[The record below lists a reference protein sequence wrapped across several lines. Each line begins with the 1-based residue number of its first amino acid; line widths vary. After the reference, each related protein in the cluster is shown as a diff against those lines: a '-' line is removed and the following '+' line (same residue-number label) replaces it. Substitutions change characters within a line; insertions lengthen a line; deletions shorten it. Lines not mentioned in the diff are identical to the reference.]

1 MNDTYNLQPRDVVV
15 GFGLLKVLAPEL
27 ESVQAVQALHR
38 SLASVATTGNDGNS
52 EFRHFEV

>member
-1 MNDTYNLQPRDVVV
+1 MSETYNLQPRDVVV

-52 EFRHFEV
+52 ELHRYEG

>member
-1 MNDTYNLQPRDVVV
+1 MDQTPQLQPREVVV

-38 SLASVATTGNDGNS
+38 SLASVATTGSDGNS
-52 EFRHFEV
+52 ELTRS